1 MENNWVQVWGQA
13 HSAFSYFYYPSCPKT
28 YRLVI
33 KSANLSW
40 EYFKAN
46 QFLDKYTILNP
57 FRHKRIEELYDSMLE
72 HGITKVSGFQEIPK
86 KEDISFM
93 QRPYNW
99 G

>member
-1 MENNWVQVWGQA
+1 MGSGSFGFFIFLLPVMPENLQA
-13 HSAFSYFYYPSCPKT
+13 CYKF
-28 YRLVI
+28 
-33 KSANLSW
+33 ANLSW

-57 FRHKRIEELYDSMLE
+57 FRHKRIEELYDSMLK